1 MTEKMA
7 FLYTPEQKRK
17 RDSSIW
23 TIVQGV
29 LAPLQFLVFLIS
41 LSLVLRFLI
50 TGNGYEIA
58 NYSILIKT
66 IFLLVIMITG
76 SIWEKEVFGKYLFA
90 EAFFWEDVFSML
102 VITLHL
108 SYVYALFQHLLSP
121 LNLMLLALAAYAA
134 YLVNAIQFIWK
145 LRMARKQ
152 HESKENNSEDIRS
165 SDIYAKGYAS

>member
-1 MTEKMA
+1 MTEKIP

-41 LSLVLRFLI
+41 LSLVIRFLM
-50 TGNGYEIA
+50 TGNGYETA

-66 IFLLVIMITG
+66 AFLLVIMITG
-76 SIWEKEVFGKYLFA
+76 SIWEKVVFGKYLFA
-90 EAFFWEDVFSML
+90 DTAY
-102 VITLHL
+102 VI
-108 SYVYALFQHLLSP
+108 
-121 LNLMLLALAAYAA
+121 
-134 YLVNAIQFIWK
+134 NAIQFIWK

-152 HESKENNSEDIRS
+152 HEMNEGKLDSVS

>member
-1 MTEKMA
+1 
-7 FLYTPEQKRK
+7 
-17 RDSSIW
+17 
-23 TIVQGV
+23 
-29 LAPLQFLVFLIS
+29 
-41 LSLVLRFLI
+41 
-50 TGNGYEIA
+50 
-58 NYSILIKT
+58 
-66 IFLLVIMITG
+66 
-76 SIWEKEVFGKYLFA
+76 
-90 EAFFWEDVFSML
+90 ML

>member
-1 MTEKMA
+1 MTEKTP

-41 LSLVLRFLI
+41 LSLVIRFLI

-66 IFLLVIMITG
+66 VFLLVIMITG
-76 SIWEKEVFGKYLFA
+76 SIWEKVVFGKYLFA
-90 EAFFWEDVFSML
+90 DAFSGR
-102 VITLHL
+102 T
-108 SYVYALFQHLLSP
+108 Y
-121 LNLMLLALAAYAA
+121 LAC
-134 YLVNAIQFIWK
+134 
-145 LRMARKQ
+145 
-152 HESKENNSEDIRS
+152 
-165 SDIYAKGYAS
+165 

>member
-1 MTEKMA
+1 MTEKIP

-41 LSLVLRFLI
+41 LSLVIRFLM
-50 TGNGYEIA
+50 TGNGYETA

-66 IFLLVIMITG
+66 AFLLVIMITG
-76 SIWEKEVFGKYLFA
+76 SIWEKVVFGKYLFA
-90 EAFFWEDVFSML
+90 DAFFWEDVFSML
-102 VITLHL
+102 VIALHL
-108 SYVYALFQHLLSP
+108 AYVSALFQNLLSP
-121 LNLMLLALAAYAA
+121 VGLMILALAAYTA
-134 YLVNAIQFIWK
+134 YVINAIQFIWK

-152 HESKENNSEDIRS
+152 HEMNEGKLDSVS

>member
-1 MTEKMA
+1 MTEKIP

-29 LAPLQFLVFLIS
+29 LAPLQFLAFLIS
-41 LSLVLRFLI
+41 LSLVIRFLI

-66 IFLLVIMITG
+66 VFLLIIMITG
-76 SIWEKEVFGKYLFA
+76 SIWEKVVFGKYLFA
-90 EAFFWEDVFSML
+90 DAFFWEDVFSML
-102 VITLHL
+102 VIALHL
-108 SYVYALFQHLLSP
+108 SYVYALFQNLLSP
-121 LNLMLLALAAYAA
+121 SSLMILALAAYTA
-134 YLVNAIQFIWK
+134 YLINAIQFIWK

-152 HESKENNSEDIRS
+152 HEINEDKLDSVS